1 MDDDAIVMIEVQT
14 EMMDLLA
21 RYPQYGQQAV
31 AMCFKLILDCYVV
44 MLGEEETA
52 QLLEHATESVKLG
65 NHTVNSDFLKKP
77 PKTSIH

>member
-1 MDDDAIVMIEVQT
+1 MDEDSKVMIEVQT

-44 MLGEEETA
+44 MMGEEDTIK
-52 QLLEHATESVKLG
+52 LLEHATESVQMG
-65 NHTVNSDFLKKP
+65 NHTKINDFLEKP

>member
-1 MDDDAIVMIEVQT
+1 MDEDTLVMIEVQT

-21 RYPQYGQQAV
+21 KYPQYGQQAV

-44 MLGEEETA
+44 MLGEEETIK
-52 QLLEHATESVKLG
+52 LMEHATESVKMG
-65 NHTVNSDFLKKP
+65 NHTVITDFLEKS